1 MAIDDEGTIF
11 DVVVNGEGQFSLWP
25 AGRALPDGWHTA
37 GFSGPRAA
45 CLAHVDT
52 IWRDMRPAR
61 LAGFLAMGG
70 DEAQA
75 TLAWG
80 GCHGAGA
87 PVHSLIAGHARA
99 RPDAPAVI
107 QNSGETSF
115 AALESRANR
124 LARHLLALGL
134 GLAAED
140 RVGVA
145 LPRSAEM
152 IAAFL
157 AVLKAGGAFVPVDPD
172 HPAERIAHV
181 LSDAGVGILLTT
193 RDLAARLPPLPG
205 ASIVACD
212 GLPLSGLDD
221 SDPGIAVHPDQLAY
235 LVYTSGST
243 GRPKGVAVAH
253 GPLAA
258 HCLATGELYDMTPQS
273 RELHFLSVSFDG
285 AHERWMV
292 PLAFGGAIVLR
303 DQALWSAAETLGAM
317 ARHGVTNAGFP
328 PRYLH
333 QVAEWALETGEAPP
347 VRLYSF
353 GGEGMSPATFE
364 LVKRALKP
372 QCLINGYGPTEA
384 VISPL
389 AWKVP
394 ASATFSGAY
403 APIGQGVG
411 PRSTY
416 VLDDDLMPVA
426 DGEAGELF
434 IGGEGL
440 ARGYHGRPGG
450 TAERFLPDPFTGGGG
465 RMYRTGDVV
474 RRRADGVI
482 DYLGR
487 RDQQVKLRG
496 FRIELGEVEAQL
508 AELDGVSAAAAALRE
523 APGGTMLV
531 GYVVPAAG
539 ATIDPAALRATLAAR
554 LPGYMVP
561 SRILIIDRLPFMP
574 NGKLDRDALPQPQAH
589 VVPIRPPRTPL
600 EADIAGIWREVLGL
614 AAVGIDENFFEL
626 GGNSLSA
633 LRVLARLS
641 RLLPGRPVTIAQLFN
656 HQTVEALAVALASGT
671 AEEHAVVHMRR
682 TGSRPML
689 YCFPGLLVST
699 REYAGLVE
707 HLGPD
712 QPATAFICYSL
723 TEDKARTVSVEEL
736 AGRYADYI
744 RRTSGGA
751 CTLLGWSWGGI
762 LAYET
767 ARRLAGEV
775 DLTFVG
781 MLDVCALDAEFAID
795 AEVSLTEDERTGI
808 ERRIAAWLPRTR
820 MRADW
825 EGLIARMDA
834 EVYTRFLAYVLNSPE
849 DLPLDGPDI
858 GSREHIF
865 WTLIENAMIFRNYR
879 LEPSDLPIR
888 AWIAEKSIERGFRLV
903 DWRDYSSRVEAV
915 TLVPDTD
922 HLDIVTAAAFHA
934 SFAEQLDA
942 SLRSR
947 LPAPRPLAA
956 AR

>member
-25 AGRALPDGWHTA
+25 VGRGLPDGWRTA

-45 CLAHVDT
+45 CLAHVGT
-52 IWRDMRPAR
+52 VWRDMRPAR
-61 LAGFLAMGG
+61 LAAFLATGR
-70 DEAQA
+70 DEARA

-115 AALESRANR
+115 AALESRGNR

-134 GLAAED
+134 AAEE

-172 HPAERIAHV
+172 HPAKRIAHV
-181 LSDAGVGILLTT
+181 LSDAGVGIVLTT
-193 RDLAARLPPLPG
+193 RDLAARLPPLAG
-205 ASIVACD
+205 ARVVACD

-258 HCLATGELYDMTPQS
+258 HCLATGELYDMTSQS

-303 DQALWSAAETLGAM
+303 DQALWSAVETLDAM

-372 QCLINGYGPTEA
+372 QWLINGYGPTEA

-403 APIGQGVG
+403 APIGKGVG
-411 PRSTY
+411 PRQTY
-416 VLDDDLMPVA
+416 VLDDDLMPMA

-440 ARGYHGRPGG
+440 ARGYHGRPGD
-450 TAERFLPDPFTGGGG
+450 TAERFLPDPFAGAGG

-539 ATIDPAALRATLAAR
+539 AAVDAAVLRATLAAR

-561 SRILIIDRLPFMP
+561 SRILVLDRLPFTP
-574 NGKLDRDALPQPQAH
+574 NGKLDRDALPAPQVH

-641 RLLPGRPVTIAQLFN
+641 RLLPGRSVTIAQLFN
-656 HQTVEALAVALASGT
+656 HQTVEALAAALASGT

-682 TGSRPML
+682 TGSQPML

-767 ARRLAGEV
+767 ARRLMGEV
-775 DLTFVG
+775 DITFVG

-795 AEVSLTEDERTGI
+795 AEVSLTEDERAGI

-825 EGLIARMDA
+825 ESLIARMDA
-834 EVYTRFLAYVLNSPE
+834 EVYTRFLAYVLNSPA

-879 LEPSDLPIR
+879 LERSDLPIR

-903 DWRDYSSRVEAV
+903 DWRHYSSRVEAV

-922 HLDIVTAAAFHA
+922 HLDIVTATAFHA

-947 LPAPRPLAA
+947 LPASRLLAA